1 MTGRLFP
8 LSDPWWGRPVLT
20 LTVLAGL
27 SGAAVAAAPHAS
39 ASTNAAVLGFTGLTD
54 SYGVPIGDYYLAVAS
69 LPDQIARAGPAVTWN
84 PGSWTAWTAHTA
96 EVLLTNVT
104 LTFVL
109 TAEAGAFVGIVALA
123 LWVMKITVSS
133 YWLTVIGEIARA
145 VAGAVIAV
153 TTQVGLLV
161 LAVPVGVLIGAL
173 TIRRG
178 EAGRGATMILIA
190 MTLPAAS
197 VAVFADPAGA
207 MYGRDGLLAFGR
219 RVGFSVAEAATHNGP
234 LGAPGGSQVDTLTAS
249 LITHTVREPLQLWNF
264 GHVVDRV
271 GGCGSAWSAAVRGG
285 APDGPITAMAACGD
299 RGAVAYAQHLD
310 GTNEWIGLV
319 FVAAA
324 LLLAVFM
331 VTSGWAVLKVS
342 VNAVWTTVI
351 LLPTLWL
358 GAIPGAPQRRAVEVV
373 WQFFRHGVEVMV
385 YIVYVSVI
393 GLAVERVVTAPLPA
407 ELGGTSAFAHVLM
420 MGAVSVAALLL
431 GRHLRGDLIGHP
443 RARRAGWQGHRGGGG
458 HGDSG
463 RPRWRGVG
471 GGQRAARPVRPVGR
485 RAGRGA
491 VGSAGPGGRQR
502 GTGARQPVAR
512 R

>member
-1 MTGRLFP
+1 MIGRLFP

-27 SGAAVAAAPHAS
+27 SSAAVAAAPHAS

-69 LPDQIARAGPAVTWN
+69 LPDQITRAGPAVRWN

-123 LWVMKITVSS
+123 LWVMKLTVSS

-153 TTQVGLLV
+153 TTQLGLLV

-207 MYGRDGLLAFGR
+207 MYGPDGLLAFGR
-219 RVGFSVAEAATHNGP
+219 RVGFSVAEAATHKRSP
-234 LGAPGGSQVDTLTAS
+234 
-249 LITHTVREPLQLWNF
+249 
-264 GHVVDRV
+264 
-271 GGCGSAWSAAVRGG
+271 
-285 APDGPITAMAACGD
+285 
-299 RGAVAYAQHLD
+299 
-310 GTNEWIGLV
+310 
-319 FVAAA
+319 
-324 LLLAVFM
+324 
-331 VTSGWAVLKVS
+331 
-342 VNAVWTTVI
+342 
-351 LLPTLWL
+351 
-358 GAIPGAPQRRAVEVV
+358 
-373 WQFFRHGVEVMV
+373 
-385 YIVYVSVI
+385 
-393 GLAVERVVTAPLPA
+393 
-407 ELGGTSAFAHVLM
+407 
-420 MGAVSVAALLL
+420 
-431 GRHLRGDLIGHP
+431 
-443 RARRAGWQGHRGGGG
+443 
-458 HGDSG
+458 
-463 RPRWRGVG
+463 
-471 GGQRAARPVRPVGR
+471 R
-485 RAGRGA
+485 RAGRLAGGHADRQPDHPHRAGA
-491 VGSAGPGGRQR
+491 VAAVELRSRRGSGRR
-502 GTGARQPVAR
+502 LRVGLVGRGARR
-512 R
+512 RPRRSDHRDGGLR